1 MKFIDE
7 AIKESEKRLEK
18 NKVPKATSE
27 IDEDL
32 IETITIA
39 HPKIFAIGT
48 GGAGN
53 NTITRLNEK
62 GVENLET
69 ITINSDAQDLLY
81 SQADKKILIGRETCK
96 GLGAGGKPEIGELCA
111 EESIELIKDELSD
124 ANMVFITCGL
134 GGGTGSGSAPVIA
147 KTAKKLGALTI
158 VVVSTPFISEGPQ
171 RVKNA
176 VESLKKLKESADS
189 VIVVPNEKLLEV
201 APNLPIITAYMVSDE
216 ILGKSVK
223 GITDL
228 IMKHGATNL
237 DFSDVKSTMS
247 DSGMSMIGMG
257 ESESGDRALES
268 VYEAL
273 NSPLLDLDISE
284 AQKAIVDI
292 VGSNELTTE
301 EVNKITSTISDYLA
315 PGADIIMGIR
325 VDNELQHTI
334 RTTVIISGVKSQDLL
349 SPAREVPEKQEESI
363 QEPWEN
369 FDAVD
374 DFLDDKF

>member
-1 MKFIDE
+1 VKFIDE

-18 NKVPKATSE
+18 NKVPQATSE

-171 RVKNA
+171 RIKNA
-176 VESLKKLKESADS
+176 TESLKKLKESADS

-334 RTTVIISGVKSQDLL
+334 RTTVIISGVKSQDIL

-363 QEPWEN
+363 QEPWES